1 MAKSAKERFAQI
13 GNSLLDAAVFA
24 TDLGPMSRMDEIERE
39 IDKLQGEYANLNH
52 QLDSTRRRKTPYG
65 K

>member
-13 GNSLLDAAVFA
+13 GNSLLDAAIFA
-24 TDLGPMSRMDEIERE
+24 TDLGPMTRMDEIERE
-39 IDKLQGEYANLNH
+39 IDKLQGEYANLNSL
-52 QLDSTRRRKTPYG
+52 LDSTRRRKTPYG